1 MKASWLIQ
9 REMRKTS
16 DEKDVN
22 PRRRRFRYTHGGAT
36 LSIQLAPMID
46 VTFLLLIF
54 FLVTTTFERA
64 EGILASDL
72 PQTRAQPAVALPI
85 SPIVIR
91 ISQAGST
98 GDEYKI
104 DIDRFEDVPRSFAE
118 LSGFLV
124 QLQDQ
129 PGFDRSTP
137 VVIVAGN
144 NVRWD
149 HVVGCWNAA
158 LRAECTKIAFAD
170 P

>member
-9 REMRKTS
+9 REARKSS
-16 DEKDVN
+16 DEN
-22 PRRRRFRYTHGGAT
+22 ELRPRRRRYRYAQGKSAI
-36 LSIQLAPMID
+36 SIQLAPMID

-64 EGILASDL
+64 EGLLASNL
-72 PQTRAQPAVALPI
+72 PQTNARPTVSLPI
-85 SPIVIR
+85 SPVVIR
-91 ISQAGST
+91 ISQEGP
-98 GDEYKI
+98 GLDEYKI
-104 DIDRFEDVPRSFAE
+104 TIDRFDGIPQNFAE

-129 PGFDRSTP
+129 PGFDRDTP

-144 NVRWD
+144 DVRWD
-149 HVVGCWNAA
+149 HVVSCWNAA
-158 LRAECTKIAFAD
+158 LRAECTKIAFAE